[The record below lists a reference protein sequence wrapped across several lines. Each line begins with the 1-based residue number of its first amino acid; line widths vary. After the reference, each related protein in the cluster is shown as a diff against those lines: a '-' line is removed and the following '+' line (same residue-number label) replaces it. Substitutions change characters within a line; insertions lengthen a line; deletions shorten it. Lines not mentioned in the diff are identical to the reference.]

1 MSAKMETQLKELR
14 DRMADLDTDVQP
26 TEKETSKMATE
37 KKAKAVKKAPTK
49 VTKAPAKAEAPT
61 KKAKKAAADDGGV
74 NLKALAK
81 EAKLEPHIARRQLRK
96 AGIPN
101 EGRWTWADGSPA
113 LRKAREALG
122 LS

>member
-14 DRMADLDTDVQP
+14 DRMTDLDTDVQP
-26 TEKETSKMATE
+26 EKETAKMASE
-37 KKAKAVKKAPTK
+37 KKAKTVKKAPTK
-49 VTKAPAKAEAPT
+49 ITKAPAKAELPV
-61 KKAKKAAADDGGV
+61 KKSKKAADDGEGGV
-74 NLKALAK
+74 ALKDLAK

-101 EGRWTWADGSPA
+101 EGRWSWKDGSPA